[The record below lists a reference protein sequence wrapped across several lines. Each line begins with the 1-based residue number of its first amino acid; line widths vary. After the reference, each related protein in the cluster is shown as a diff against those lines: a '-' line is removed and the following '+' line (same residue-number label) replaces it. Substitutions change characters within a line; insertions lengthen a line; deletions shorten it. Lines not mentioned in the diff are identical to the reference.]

1 MSPCTQIKSAFRE
14 KARKFH
20 PDKMCAAG
28 EAEPF
33 IRIRKAYEILSD
45 ETSRSNYDRSLVYSV
60 NSSSNIHEV
69 DLGMSPCNFLR
80 LQKCNCVCR

>member
-1 MSPCTQIKSAFRE
+1 QIKSAFRE

-45 ETSRSNYDRSLVYSV
+45 ETSRSNYDRSL
-60 NSSSNIHEV
+60 
-69 DLGMSPCNFLR
+69 
-80 LQKCNCVCR
+80 